1 MARECDIISDHAAPF
16 GDMMADCENLSHP
29 VAIGE
34 LPRIDATSR
43 SGNMSV
49 DVRPGRGRPK
59 SSTSSLL
66 PQVFDSIFHLK
77 LRPQDGMRWFRD
89 HIRHGSWFALLALT
103 INLALSFGHFH
114 TTDGKVV
121 QGGLFSTLASAAAPD
136 EGSKPGHP
144 SEGHV
149 DVLCPICVAAS
160 AMAHALAA
168 TPPVLPVVFA
178 SIALTQ
184 TLPPVVALVEP
195 QRAPFQ
201 SRGPPLS

>member
-1 MARECDIISDHAAPF
+1 
-16 GDMMADCENLSHP
+16 
-29 VAIGE
+29 
-34 LPRIDATSR
+34 
-43 SGNMSV
+43 MSA

-59 SSTSSLL
+59 SSTSSFFHLI
-66 PQVFDSIFHLK
+66 FFHLK